1 MAHKTN
7 YKDALFEQR
16 KYRMQNNPDGTVT
29 PIDETDYTQEGDRV
43 GALELNKIGEALN
56 ALEQEMGKRE
66 LQTYTA
72 LSQLSLEAPVTLS
85 QLITA
90 MPDGSYAAID
100 CNGTSVVSDIPSGSA
115 AGSLEV
121 VKVGDSGSAKYT
133 NTSNGQVYF
142 WGNGQW
148 YAALVDEMVLGT
160 MEEIDANTDA
170 GKVAGALA
178 VKELS
183 SETEKLNIRCQ
194 RYVDYSDRGLAS
206 AIDFTFD
213 LVVAEVGNGFFS
225 RVIETNEGYFALYGY
240 LSVNM
245 TGIATQIGADNTY
258 MFYKNA
264 GGADAVLKK
273 LGSNIVYIGNSTS
286 IDVKTVLPNDYANL
300 TADNFIVELASLS
313 ANGGAAN
320 TGGASYPQ
328 FGSVNANSNMTKT
341 YNNGVLT
348 IQGIACSGETYNGDR
363 TWRRYV
369 SASAGIRVYA
379 VY

>member
-43 GALELNKIGEALN
+43 GASEFNEIGNALN
-56 ALEQEMGKRE
+56 VLEQEMGKRE

-121 VKVGDSGSAKYT
+121 VKVGTSGSAKYT

-142 WGNGQW
+142 GGNGQW
-148 YAALVDEMVLGT
+148 YAVLVDEMVLDT
-160 MEEIDANTDA
+160 MEEIDANTDS

-183 SETEKLNIRCQ
+183 SDFELLLSEINGSIAYVQGTLPSTTGNVFTEL
-194 RYVDYSDRGLAS
+194 DYPMGFS
-206 AIDFTFD
+206 A
-213 LVVAEVGNGFFS
+213 ENCC
-225 RVIETNEGYFALYGY
+225 VISAAYYNNDYEGYG
-240 LSVNM
+240 
-245 TGIATQIGADNTY
+245 
-258 MFYKNA
+258 
-264 GGADAVLKK
+264 
-273 LGSNIVYIGNSTS
+273 NIYNSTAP
-286 IDVKTVLPNDYANL
+286 IKWFL
-300 TADNFIVELASLS
+300 LS
-313 ANGGAAN
+313 E
-320 TGGASYPQ
+320 
-328 FGSVNANSNMTKT
+328 K
-341 YNNGVLT
+341 
-348 IQGIACSGETYNGDR
+348 
-363 TWRRYV
+363 
-369 SASAGIRVYA
+369 IRVYNILSECTGMTFRIYLQKIYLA
-379 VY
+379 

>member
-43 GALELNKIGEALN
+43 GALELNEIGEALN

-90 MPDGSYAAID
+90 MPDGSYAAIG

-183 SETEKLNIRCQ
+183 SDLG
-194 RYVDYSDRGLAS
+194 GLS
-206 AIDFTFD
+206 FGQD
-213 LVVAEVGNGFFS
+213 AEGNW
-225 RVIETNEGYFALYGY
+225 GYKP
-240 LSVNM
+240 S
-245 TGIATQIGADNTY
+245 
-258 MFYKNA
+258 
-264 GGADAVLKK
+264 GADAVIPFSSQVIGQAIWGNINAANKGYTQVDIGFRPKK
-273 LGSNIVYIGNSTS
+273 LIGYTVDASNPSTLAIEVIYFNIWGNDDIVHRRAVSRYYDEVMGNDPNRLVITDTGFTMYNSGGLW
-286 IDVKTVLPNDYANL
+286 VGKTFYYMA
-300 TADNFIVELASLS
+300 F
-313 ANGGAAN
+313 
-320 TGGASYPQ
+320 
-328 FGSVNANSNMTKT
+328 
-341 YNNGVLT
+341 
-348 IQGIACSGETYNGDR
+348 R
-363 TWRRYV
+363 T
-369 SASAGIRVYA
+369 
-379 VY
+379 

>member
-29 PIDETDYTQEGDRV
+29 PIDETDYTQKGDRV
-43 GALELNKIGEALN
+43 GALELNEIGKALN

-183 SETEKLNIRCQ
+183 SDFKLMKSEVNGSIA
-194 RYVDYSDRGLAS
+194 YVQGILPSTAGNVFAEADYPAGFS
-206 AIDFTFD
+206 A
-213 LVVAEVGNGFFS
+213 NNCC
-225 RVIETNEGYFALYGY
+225 VICAAYYNNDYEGYG
-240 LSVNM
+240 
-245 TGIATQIGADNTY
+245 
-258 MFYKNA
+258 
-264 GGADAVLKK
+264 
-273 LGSNIVYIGNSTS
+273 NIYNSTAP
-286 IDVKTVLPNDYANL
+286 VKWFL
-300 TADNFIVELASLS
+300 LS
-313 ANGGAAN
+313 E
-320 TGGASYPQ
+320 
-328 FGSVNANSNMTKT
+328 K
-341 YNNGVLT
+341 
-348 IQGIACSGETYNGDR
+348 
-363 TWRRYV
+363 
-369 SASAGIRVYA
+369 IRVYNILSECTGMTFRI
-379 VY
+379 YLQKLNSIG

>member
-43 GALELNKIGEALN
+43 GALELNEIGEALN

-90 MPDGSYAAID
+90 MPDGSYAAIG

-121 VKVGDSGSAKYT
+121 VKVGTSGSAKYT

-142 WGNGQW
+142 GGNGQW
-148 YAALVDEMVLGT
+148 YAVLVDEMVLDT
-160 MEEIDANTDA
+160 MEEIDANTDS

-183 SETEKLNIRCQ
+183 SDFELLLSEINGSIAYVQGTLPSTTGNVFTEL
-194 RYVDYSDRGLAS
+194 DYPMGFS
-206 AIDFTFD
+206 A
-213 LVVAEVGNGFFS
+213 ENCC
-225 RVIETNEGYFALYGY
+225 VISAAYYNNDYEGYG
-240 LSVNM
+240 
-245 TGIATQIGADNTY
+245 
-258 MFYKNA
+258 
-264 GGADAVLKK
+264 
-273 LGSNIVYIGNSTS
+273 NIYNSTAP
-286 IDVKTVLPNDYANL
+286 IKWFL
-300 TADNFIVELASLS
+300 LS
-313 ANGGAAN
+313 E
-320 TGGASYPQ
+320 
-328 FGSVNANSNMTKT
+328 K
-341 YNNGVLT
+341 
-348 IQGIACSGETYNGDR
+348 
-363 TWRRYV
+363 
-369 SASAGIRVYA
+369 IRVYNILSECTGMTFRIYLQKIYLA
-379 VY
+379 

>member
-43 GALELNKIGEALN
+43 GASEFNEIGNALN
-56 ALEQEMGKRE
+56 VLEQEMGKRE

-160 MEEIDANTDA
+160 MEEIDANTDPE
-170 GKVAGALA
+170 KVAGALA

-183 SETEKLNIRCQ
+183 SDIKFPDGVGFYPDIQEG
-194 RYVDYSDRGLAS
+194 VRGYNTDPARGADTFNPFRSEPEWEYFYNGNSGTTTYTYAFDDLDTRKVYYFVLCPRMNPSTPSQVS
-206 AIDFTFD
+206 AI
-213 LVVAEVGNGFFS
+213 S
-225 RVIETNEGYFALYGY
+225 EG
-240 LSVNM
+240 
-245 TGIATQIGADNTY
+245 GIYEDI
-258 MFYKNA
+258 
-264 GGADAVLKK
+264 
-273 LGSNIVYIGNSTS
+273 
-286 IDVKTVLPNDYANL
+286 L
-300 TADNFIVELASLS
+300 T
-313 ANGGAAN
+313 
-320 TGGASYPQ
+320 
-328 FGSVNANSNMTKT
+328 GSVDSPKVIKVEKATSVTFRTILGANNS
-341 YNNGVLT
+341 GVNIFRCT
-348 IQGIACSGETYNGDR
+348 
-363 TWRRYV
+363 V
-369 SASAGIRVYA
+369 
-379 VY
+379 

>member
-43 GALELNKIGEALN
+43 GALELNEIGKALN

-178 VKELS
+178 VKEL
-183 SETEKLNIRCQ
+183 N
-194 RYVDYSDRGLAS
+194 SDIKMYRKNNLGTPVEITSYNSPENSFTCPEDGYAVAYRAS
-206 AIDFTFD
+206 IKF
-213 LVVAEVGNGFFS
+213 G
-225 RVIETNEGYFALYGY
+225 
-240 LSVNM
+240 
-245 TGIATQIGADNTY
+245 
-258 MFYKNA
+258 
-264 GGADAVLKK
+264 
-273 LGSNIVYIGNSTS
+273 
-286 IDVKTVLPNDYANL
+286 
-300 TADNFIVELASLS
+300 S
-313 ANGGAAN
+313 ANGDFPPYITCYMGNEYN
-320 TGGASYPQ
+320 TTIPTFVRKGMKLYTVNVYEGG
-328 FGSVNANSNMTKT
+328 
-341 YNNGVLT
+341 NNYFIPFV
-348 IQGIACSGETYNGDR
+348 
-363 TWRRYV
+363 
-369 SASAGIRVYA
+369 
-379 VY
+379 

>member
-43 GALELNKIGEALN
+43 GALELNEIGEALN

-121 VKVGDSGSAKYT
+121 VKVGTSGSAKYT

-142 WGNGQW
+142 GGNGQW
-148 YAALVDEMVLGT
+148 YAVLVDEMVLDT
-160 MEEIDANTDA
+160 MEEIDANTDS

-183 SETEKLNIRCQ
+183 SDFKLMKSEVNGSIA
-194 RYVDYSDRGLAS
+194 YVQGILPSTAGNVFAEADYPAGFS
-206 AIDFTFD
+206 A
-213 LVVAEVGNGFFS
+213 NNCC
-225 RVIETNEGYFALYGY
+225 VICAAYYNNDYEGYG
-240 LSVNM
+240 
-245 TGIATQIGADNTY
+245 
-258 MFYKNA
+258 
-264 GGADAVLKK
+264 
-273 LGSNIVYIGNSTS
+273 NIYNSTAP
-286 IDVKTVLPNDYANL
+286 VKWFL
-300 TADNFIVELASLS
+300 LS
-313 ANGGAAN
+313 E
-320 TGGASYPQ
+320 
-328 FGSVNANSNMTKT
+328 K
-341 YNNGVLT
+341 
-348 IQGIACSGETYNGDR
+348 
-363 TWRRYV
+363 
-369 SASAGIRVYA
+369 IRVYNILSECTGMTFRI
-379 VY
+379 YLQKLNSIG

>member
-43 GALELNKIGEALN
+43 GALELNEIGEALN

-121 VKVGDSGSAKYT
+121 VKVGTSGSAKYT

-142 WGNGQW
+142 GGNGQW
-148 YAALVDEMVLGT
+148 YAVLVDEMILDT
-160 MEEIDANTDA
+160 MEEIDANTDS

-183 SETEKLNIRCQ
+183 SDLKFPDGTGFYPDVQNGQ
-194 RYVDYSDRGLAS
+194 R
-206 AIDFTFD
+206 
-213 LVVAEVGNGFFS
+213 
-225 RVIETNEGYFALYGY
+225 GYNTDPAR
-240 LSVNM
+240 
-245 TGIATQIGADNTY
+245 GADT
-258 MFYKNA
+258 FSPFREEII
-264 GGADAVLKK
+264 
-273 LGSNIVYIGNSTS
+273 LGERLIRSG
-286 IDVKTVLPNDYANL
+286 L
-300 TADNFIVELASLS
+300 TATTTINMADYCEDISKVTIDNFLFTITNINAYCWSWGHPSDTHGPDTNNNFSPVTGSYDSISGILTVTIS
-313 ANGGAAN
+313 APTYGSGEYGQ
-320 TGGASYPQ
+320 TGG
-328 FGSVNANSNMTKT
+328 GSCRITPTVNV
-341 YNNGVLT
+341 YFL
-348 IQGIACSGETYNGDR
+348 GDKK
-363 TWRRYV
+363 
-369 SASAGIRVYA
+369 
-379 VY
+379 

>member
-29 PIDETDYTQEGDRV
+29 PIDETDYTQEGDRI

-183 SETEKLNIRCQ
+183 SELNASKLSWKKIKDIGVLYNGPAEITIFANDSNDKISNYDAIVIHTSNQERTTHRNPHYCIIDEKAFENGAFQVIDISPNSSASIT
-194 RYVDYSDRGLAS
+194 YVN
-206 AIDFTFD
+206 FH
-213 LVVAEVGNGFFS
+213 FS
-225 RVIETNEGYFALYGY
+225 EKTLVIEGTNASSGGIAIADVYGIAQGHY
-240 LSVNM
+240 LS
-245 TGIATQIGADNTY
+245 QE
-258 MFYKNA
+258 
-264 GGADAVLKK
+264 
-273 LGSNIVYIGNSTS
+273 LG
-286 IDVKTVLPNDYANL
+286 DVK
-300 TADNFIVELASLS
+300 NFS
-313 ANGGAAN
+313 
-320 TGGASYPQ
+320 
-328 FGSVNANSNMTKT
+328 
-341 YNNGVLT
+341 T
-348 IQGIACSGETYNGDR
+348 ILL
-363 TWRRYV
+363 
-369 SASAGIRVYA
+369 
-379 VY
+379 

>member
-43 GALELNKIGEALN
+43 GASEFNEIGNALN
-56 ALEQEMGKRE
+56 VLEQEMGKRE

-121 VKVGDSGSAKYT
+121 VKVGTSGSAKYT

-142 WGNGQW
+142 GGNGQW
-148 YAALVDEMVLGT
+148 YAVLVDEMVLDT
-160 MEEIDANTDA
+160 MEEIDANTDS

-183 SETEKLNIRCQ
+183 SELNE
-194 RYVDYSDRGLAS
+194 
-206 AIDFTFD
+206 
-213 LVVAEVGNGFFS
+213 VAEKTNWKYLGTYTGRQDINIPVSASHLLLQGYYTGS
-225 RVIETNEGYFALYGY
+225 SKSVI
-240 LSVNM
+240 
-245 TGIATQIGADNTY
+245 QD
-258 MFYKNA
+258 
-264 GGADAVLKK
+264 
-273 LGSNIVYIGNSTS
+273 
-286 IDVKTVLPNDYANL
+286 
-300 TADNFIVELASLS
+300 ELAWNDLDTDATVYS
-313 ANGGAAN
+313 
-320 TGGASYPQ
+320 TGNV
-328 FGSVNANSNMTKT
+328 SVNAIYTVNKPDNKITLRDCQILASWTSPSWVNHA
-341 YNNGVLT
+341 N
-348 IQGIACSGETYNGDR
+348 E
-363 TWRRYV
+363 YV
-369 SASAGIRVYA
+369 QKKR
-379 VY
+379 

>member
-43 GALELNKIGEALN
+43 GALELNEIGEALN

-121 VKVGDSGSAKYT
+121 VKVGNSGSAKYT

-160 MEEIDANTDA
+160 MEEIDANTDS

-183 SETEKLNIRCQ
+183 SDIKFPDGAGFYPDIKDGQRGYNTDPARGADTFSPFSSIPELISSSVASNIARTFDVSS
-194 RYVDYSDRGLAS
+194 RLLHSKYTVDNFYLVAKGVSFGTSS
-206 AIDFTFD
+206 AIHNNLEKSYDPDTGI
-213 LVVAEVGNGFFS
+213 LSVSAAVNYHNSNNGFWLIYD
-225 RVIETNEGYFALYGY
+225 VY
-240 LSVNM
+240 LIDSV
-245 TGIATQIGADNTY
+245 
-258 MFYKNA
+258 
-264 GGADAVLKK
+264 L
-273 LGSNIVYIGNSTS
+273 
-286 IDVKTVLPNDYANL
+286 
-300 TADNFIVELASLS
+300 
-313 ANGGAAN
+313 
-320 TGGASYPQ
+320 
-328 FGSVNANSNMTKT
+328 
-341 YNNGVLT
+341 
-348 IQGIACSGETYNGDR
+348 
-363 TWRRYV
+363 
-369 SASAGIRVYA
+369 
-379 VY
+379 

>member
-43 GALELNKIGEALN
+43 GASEFNEIGNALN
-56 ALEQEMGKRE
+56 VLEQEMGKRE

-121 VKVGDSGSAKYT
+121 VKVGTSGSAKYT

-183 SETEKLNIRCQ
+183 SE
-194 RYVDYSDRGLAS
+194 
-206 AIDFTFD
+206 
-213 LVVAEVGNGFFS
+213 
-225 RVIETNEGYFALYGY
+225 
-240 LSVNM
+240 
-245 TGIATQIGADNTY
+245 
-258 MFYKNA
+258 
-264 GGADAVLKK
+264 
-273 LGSNIVYIGNSTS
+273 
-286 IDVKTVLPNDYANL
+286 
-300 TADNFIVELASLS
+300 LS
-313 ANGGAAN
+313 ANGIRFYFDYQDGQYGYNTDPARGADTFSPFNNPSYTIPDFTLGLGDQGGTTAYLPLKGIKSISFSYRKTQYCGMKISLLKGSESITIVSN
-320 TGGASYPQ
+320 TAAGTSSDTYSHDLDDDYDCIRFTVSRP
-328 FGSVNANSNMTKT
+328 FGNDCA
-341 YNNGVLT
+341 LT
-348 IQGIACSGETYNGDR
+348 INGFIAT
-363 TWRRYV
+363 V
-369 SASAGIRVYA
+369 
-379 VY
+379 

>member
-29 PIDETDYTQEGDRV
+29 PIDETDYTQEGDRI

-178 VKELS
+178 VKEL
-183 SETEKLNIRCQ
+183 L
-194 RYVDYSDRGLAS
+194 SDLSGLS
-206 AIDFTFD
+206 FGQD
-213 LVVAEVGNGFFS
+213 AEGNW
-225 RVIETNEGYFALYGY
+225 GYIP
-240 LSVNM
+240 S
-245 TGIATQIGADNTY
+245 
-258 MFYKNA
+258 
-264 GGADAVLKK
+264 GADAVIPFSSQVIGQAIWGNINAANKGYTQVDIGFRPKK
-273 LGSNIVYIGNSTS
+273 LIGYTVDASNPSTLAIEVIYFNIWGNDDIVHRRAVSRYYDEVMGDDPNRLVITDTGFTMYNSGGLW
-286 IDVKTVLPNDYANL
+286 VGKTFYYMA
-300 TADNFIVELASLS
+300 F
-313 ANGGAAN
+313 
-320 TGGASYPQ
+320 
-328 FGSVNANSNMTKT
+328 
-341 YNNGVLT
+341 
-348 IQGIACSGETYNGDR
+348 R
-363 TWRRYV
+363 T
-369 SASAGIRVYA
+369 
-379 VY
+379 

>member
-43 GALELNKIGEALN
+43 GALELNEIGEALN

-121 VKVGDSGSAKYT
+121 VKVGNSGSAKYT

-183 SETEKLNIRCQ
+183 S
-194 RYVDYSDRGLAS
+194 
-206 AIDFTFD
+206 D
-213 LVVAEVGNGFFS
+213 LTARIEALEQSSGVVYVGNYNTDQNGIDVSALVADRDVTSANFFLVTKS
-225 RVIETNEGYFALYGY
+225 FSANQNTVGIHNDSITDG
-240 LSVNM
+240 SVNYNAQAKTIDIIVPKWRAVDTTTHVT
-245 TGIATQIGADNTY
+245 TG
-258 MFYKNA
+258 
-264 GGADAVLKK
+264 
-273 LGSNIVYIGNSTS
+273 
-286 IDVKTVLPNDYANL
+286 
-300 TADNFIVELASLS
+300 S
-313 ANGGAAN
+313 ANG
-320 TGGASYPQ
+320 TVRCYLSRQPLP
-328 FGSVNANSNMTKT
+328 
-341 YNNGVLT
+341 NN
-348 IQGIACSGETYNGDR
+348 
-363 TWRRYV
+363 
-369 SASAGIRVYA
+369 
-379 VY
+379 

>member
-29 PIDETDYTQEGDRV
+29 PIDETDYTQEGDRI

-183 SETEKLNIRCQ
+183 SEIKVLTVNNTANSIPLNSYDSKENC
-194 RYVDYSDRGLAS
+194 
-206 AIDFTFD
+206 FTCPAD
-213 LVVAEVGNGFFS
+213 
-225 RVIETNEGYFALYGY
+225 GY
-240 LSVNM
+240 LSVYK
-245 TGIATQIGADNTY
+245 ATVRI
-258 MFYKNA
+258 
-264 GGADAVLKK
+264 
-273 LGSNIVYIGNSTS
+273 
-286 IDVKTVLPNDYANL
+286 
-300 TADNFIVELASLS
+300 
-313 ANGGAAN
+313 GAAN
-320 TGGASYPQ
+320 GDFSENIALFMGVIYNMTIPVYVRKGMKAYIDKQYTDVSGG
-328 FGSVNANSNMTKT
+328 GSVTFKPLS
-341 YNNGVLT
+341 V
-348 IQGIACSGETYNGDR
+348 
-363 TWRRYV
+363 
-369 SASAGIRVYA
+369 
-379 VY
+379 

>member
-29 PIDETDYTQEGDRV
+29 PIDETDYTQEGDRI

-183 SETEKLNIRCQ
+183 SDIIFETFEASESISVPTGVNRYSTAMNIP
-194 RYVDYSDRGLAS
+194 
-206 AIDFTFD
+206 IT
-213 LVVAEVGNGFFS
+213 
-225 RVIETNEGYFALYGY
+225 TPEGYEVK
-240 LSVNM
+240 SVTII
-245 TGIATQIGADNTY
+245 TGDAAVMASVSQIQTNRIT
-258 MFYKNA
+258 
-264 GGADAVLKK
+264 
-273 LGSNIVYIGNSTS
+273 LG
-286 IDVKTVLPNDYANL
+286 
-300 TADNFIVELASLS
+300 FINV
-313 ANGGAAN
+313 
-320 TGGASYPQ
+320 
-328 FGSVNANSNMTKT
+328 
-341 YNNGVLT
+341 
-348 IQGIACSGETYNGDR
+348 
-363 TWRRYV
+363 YV
-369 SASAGIRVYA
+369 SAVSVTPSIMVTFKRIRA
-379 VY
+379 

>member
-43 GALELNKIGEALN
+43 GALELNEIGEALN

-121 VKVGDSGSAKYT
+121 VKVGTSGSAKYT

-142 WGNGQW
+142 GGNGQW
-148 YAALVDEMVLGT
+148 YAVLVDEMVLDT

-183 SETEKLNIRCQ
+183 SELKFPDGTKFYPDIQDGEYGFNTAADRGADTFHPFKADWELVLKITFGAASNNKGGIYSNDDAATDTPHGWYSSMNSTIRCVNGEITVTGKCACAGRFGNQ
-194 RYVDYSDRGLAS
+194 ND
-206 AIDFTFD
+206 
-213 LVVAEVGNGFFS
+213 VA
-225 RVIETNEGYFALYGY
+225 GY
-240 LSVNM
+240 
-245 TGIATQIGADNTY
+245 I
-258 MFYKNA
+258 
-264 GGADAVLKK
+264 
-273 LGSNIVYIGNSTS
+273 SNI
-286 IDVKTVLPNDYANL
+286 TVVS
-300 TADNFIVELASLS
+300 F
-313 ANGGAAN
+313 
-320 TGGASYPQ
+320 SY
-328 FGSVNANSNMTKT
+328 
-341 YNNGVLT
+341 L
-348 IQGIACSGETYNGDR
+348 
-363 TWRRYV
+363 
-369 SASAGIRVYA
+369 
-379 VY
+379 

>member
-43 GALELNKIGEALN
+43 GASEFNEIGNALN
-56 ALEQEMGKRE
+56 VLEQEMGKRE

-121 VKVGDSGSAKYT
+121 VKVGTSGSAKYT

-142 WGNGQW
+142 GGNGQW
-148 YAALVDEMVLGT
+148 YAVLVDEMVLDT
-160 MEEIDANTDA
+160 MEEIDANTDS

-183 SETEKLNIRCQ
+183 SELDEVNEKTEWKLIATISGNTKTE
-194 RYVDYSDRGLAS
+194 
-206 AIDFTFD
+206 IDFSKYSEIF
-213 LVVAEVGNGFFS
+213 VVGKFS
-225 RVIETNEGYFALYGY
+225 V
-240 LSVNM
+240 
-245 TGIATQIGADNTY
+245 
-258 MFYKNA
+258 
-264 GGADAVLKK
+264 
-273 LGSNIVYIGNSTS
+273 SNV
-286 IDVKTVLPNDYANL
+286 
-300 TADNFIVELASLS
+300 
-313 ANGGAAN
+313 
-320 TGGASYPQ
+320 Q
-328 FGSVNANSNMTKT
+328 RM
-341 YNNGVLT
+341 
-348 IQGIACSGETYNGDR
+348 
-363 TWRRYV
+363 
-369 SASAGIRVYA
+369 
-379 VY
+379 

>member
-29 PIDETDYTQEGDRV
+29 PIDETDYTQEGDRI

-183 SETEKLNIRCQ
+183 SELDEVNEKTEWKLIATISGNTKTEIDFSKYSEIFVVGKFSVSNVQ
-194 RYVDYSDRGLAS
+194 RMLSFRILVPTLTSSDTYVYGDGGAYTNADIYSGCIISFDSIQPAYYAMNGSNYIAS
-206 AIDFTFD
+206 AT
-213 LVVAEVGNGFFS
+213 
-225 RVIETNEGYFALYGY
+225 
-240 LSVNM
+240 
-245 TGIATQIGADNTY
+245 TY
-258 MFYKNA
+258 
-264 GGADAVLKK
+264 
-273 LGSNIVYIGNSTS
+273 
-286 IDVKTVLPNDYANL
+286 
-300 TADNFIVELASLS
+300 
-313 ANGGAAN
+313 
-320 TGGASYPQ
+320 
-328 FGSVNANSNMTKT
+328 
-341 YNNGVLT
+341 
-348 IQGIACSGETYNGDR
+348 
-363 TWRRYV
+363 
-369 SASAGIRVYA
+369 VYA
-379 VY
+379 R

>member
-43 GALELNKIGEALN
+43 GALELNEIGEALN

-72 LSQLSLEAPVTLS
+72 LSQLSLKAPVTLS

-90 MPDGSYAAID
+90 MPDGSYAAIG

-178 VKELS
+178 VKELI
-183 SETEKLNIRCQ
+183 SELNE
-194 RYVDYSDRGLAS
+194 
-206 AIDFTFD
+206 
-213 LVVAEVGNGFFS
+213 VAEK
-225 RVIETNEGYFALYGY
+225 TNWKYLGTYTGRQDINIPVSASHLLLQGYY
-240 LSVNM
+240 
-245 TGIATQIGADNTY
+245 T
-258 MFYKNA
+258 
-264 GGADAVLKK
+264 
-273 LGSNIVYIGNSTS
+273 GNSKS
-286 IDVKTVLPNDYANL
+286 VIQD
-300 TADNFIVELASLS
+300 ELAWNDLDTDATVYS
-313 ANGGAAN
+313 
-320 TGGASYPQ
+320 TGNV
-328 FGSVNANSNMTKT
+328 SVNAIYTVNKPDNKITLRDCQILASWTSPSWVNHA
-341 YNNGVLT
+341 N
-348 IQGIACSGETYNGDR
+348 E
-363 TWRRYV
+363 YV
-369 SASAGIRVYA
+369 QKIWYR
-379 VY
+379 

>member
-43 GALELNKIGEALN
+43 GASEFNEIGNALN
-56 ALEQEMGKRE
+56 VLEQEMGKRE

-178 VKELS
+178 VKEIN
-183 SETEKLNIRCQ
+183 SELNE
-194 RYVDYSDRGLAS
+194 
-206 AIDFTFD
+206 
-213 LVVAEVGNGFFS
+213 VAEKTNWKYLGTYTGRQDINIPVSASHLLLQGYYTGS
-225 RVIETNEGYFALYGY
+225 SKSVI
-240 LSVNM
+240 
-245 TGIATQIGADNTY
+245 QD
-258 MFYKNA
+258 
-264 GGADAVLKK
+264 
-273 LGSNIVYIGNSTS
+273 
-286 IDVKTVLPNDYANL
+286 
-300 TADNFIVELASLS
+300 ELAWNDLDTDATVYS
-313 ANGGAAN
+313 
-320 TGGASYPQ
+320 TGNV
-328 FGSVNANSNMTKT
+328 SVNAIYTVNKPDNKITLRDCQILASWTSPSWVNHA
-341 YNNGVLT
+341 N
-348 IQGIACSGETYNGDR
+348 E
-363 TWRRYV
+363 YV
-369 SASAGIRVYA
+369 QKIWYR
-379 VY
+379 

>member
-29 PIDETDYTQEGDRV
+29 PIDETDYTQEGNRI
-43 GALELNKIGEALN
+43 GALELNEIGEALN

-100 CNGTSVVSDIPSGSA
+100 CNGTSVVSDIPSGSV

-183 SETEKLNIRCQ
+183 SDFKLMQSEINGSIAYVQGTLPSTAGTTYTEL
-194 RYVDYSDRGLAS
+194 DYPAGFS
-206 AIDFTFD
+206 A
-213 LVVAEVGNGFFS
+213 NNCC
-225 RVIETNEGYFALYGY
+225 VICAAYYNNDYEGYG
-240 LSVNM
+240 
-245 TGIATQIGADNTY
+245 
-258 MFYKNA
+258 
-264 GGADAVLKK
+264 
-273 LGSNIVYIGNSTS
+273 NIYNSTMP
-286 IDVKTVLPNDYANL
+286 IKWFL
-300 TADNFIVELASLS
+300 LS
-313 ANGGAAN
+313 G
-320 TGGASYPQ
+320 
-328 FGSVNANSNMTKT
+328 K
-341 YNNGVLT
+341 
-348 IQGIACSGETYNGDR
+348 
-363 TWRRYV
+363 
-369 SASAGIRVYA
+369 IRVYNILPECTGMTFRIYLQKIYLA
-379 VY
+379 

>member
-43 GALELNKIGEALN
+43 GALELNEIGEALN

-148 YAALVDEMVLGT
+148 YAALVDEMVLDT
-160 MEEIDANTDA
+160 MEEINANTDA

-183 SETEKLNIRCQ
+183 SDIKFPDGAGFYPDIKDGQRGYNTDPARGADTFSPFSSIPELISSSIASNIAR
-194 RYVDYSDRGLAS
+194 
-206 AIDFTFD
+206 TFD
-213 LVVAEVGNGFFS
+213 VSSRLLHSKYTVDNFYLVAKGVSFGTSSAVHNNLEKSYDPNTGILSVSAAVNYHNSNNGFWLIYD
-225 RVIETNEGYFALYGY
+225 VY
-240 LSVNM
+240 LIDSV
-245 TGIATQIGADNTY
+245 
-258 MFYKNA
+258 
-264 GGADAVLKK
+264 L
-273 LGSNIVYIGNSTS
+273 
-286 IDVKTVLPNDYANL
+286 
-300 TADNFIVELASLS
+300 
-313 ANGGAAN
+313 
-320 TGGASYPQ
+320 
-328 FGSVNANSNMTKT
+328 
-341 YNNGVLT
+341 
-348 IQGIACSGETYNGDR
+348 
-363 TWRRYV
+363 
-369 SASAGIRVYA
+369 
-379 VY
+379 

>member
-43 GALELNKIGEALN
+43 GALELNEIGEALN

-121 VKVGDSGSAKYT
+121 VKVGTSGSAKYT

-142 WGNGQW
+142 GGNGQW
-148 YAALVDEMVLGT
+148 YAVLVDEMVLDT

-183 SETEKLNIRCQ
+183 SDLGGCRFGYTEDGQPGYKKDGADTVYPFSSSVDSSFTVSIFQGTSTGAGSYTQTLNAPDGRTLKKGKI
-194 RYVDYSDRGLAS
+194 SFS
-206 AIDFTFD
+206 AIDNAGITHNTATIEVLSDDSAIKTWNNIQSSWPEIGDIYEFD
-213 LVVAEVGNGFFS
+213 LTECTSFS
-225 RVIETNEGYFALYGY
+225 IRFSPHEDWFRR
-240 LSVNM
+240 
-245 TGIATQIGADNTY
+245 
-258 MFYKNA
+258 
-264 GGADAVLKK
+264 
-273 LGSNIVYIGNSTS
+273 YIGNIS
-286 IDVKTVLPNDYANL
+286 A
-300 TADNFIVELASLS
+300 EL
-313 ANGGAAN
+313 
-320 TGGASYPQ
+320 
-328 FGSVNANSNMTKT
+328 
-341 YNNGVLT
+341 
-348 IQGIACSGETYNGDR
+348 
-363 TWRRYV
+363 
-369 SASAGIRVYA
+369 
-379 VY
+379 

>member
-43 GALELNKIGEALN
+43 GALELNEIGKALN

-178 VKELS
+178 VKELN
-183 SETEKLNIRCQ
+183 SEINSIGKLLWSGSFTSGFITVPGLSN
-194 RYVDYSDRGLAS
+194 YSCVIVNVGGVLCFGSPEYGGNVISGYAS
-206 AIDFTFD
+206 Y
-213 LVVAEVGNGFFS
+213 GF
-225 RVIETNEGYFALYGY
+225 GYRSYRF
-240 LSVNM
+240 SVN
-245 TGIATQIGADNTY
+245 GD
-258 MFYKNA
+258 K
-264 GGADAVLKK
+264 
-273 LGSNIVYIGNSTS
+273 
-286 IDVKTVLPNDYANL
+286 
-300 TADNFIVELASLS
+300 
-313 ANGGAAN
+313 
-320 TGGASYPQ
+320 
-328 FGSVNANSNMTKT
+328 
-341 YNNGVLT
+341 LT
-348 IQGIACSGETYNGDR
+348 IDDINKGGSDGTGNVEVRSIIGLIPKI
-363 TWRRYV
+363 
-369 SASAGIRVYA
+369 SA
-379 VY
+379 